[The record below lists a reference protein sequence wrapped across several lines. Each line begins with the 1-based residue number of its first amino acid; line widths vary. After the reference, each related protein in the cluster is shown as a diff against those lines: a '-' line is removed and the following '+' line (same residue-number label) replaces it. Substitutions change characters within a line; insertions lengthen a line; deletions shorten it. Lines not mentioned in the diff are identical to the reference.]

1 MKNAVVFGVAALLCI
16 AAADALEAA
25 GDNSQISRKTTEDIA
40 KMANDMESEYTCKK
54 PIRLFST
61 CDFASTVSWPLSVKK
76 TSSNT
81 GACASLETEPLG
93 DPGLLTLFKCSEED
107 TLKETKSCEVVG

>member
-1 MKNAVVFGVAALLCI
+1 MGLRPLVTHSIIPPDYYTKRQVQRLTTENYEERGSAWCAALYCI

-61 CDFASTVSWPLSVKK
+61 CDFD
-76 TSSNT
+76 SNL
-81 GACASLETEPLG
+81 A
-93 DPGLLTLFKCSEED
+93 
-107 TLKETKSCEVVG
+107 